1 MGTNVESATTSET
14 KLKDVDDNEG
24 HPKKEASYEDTSTL
38 GNLVHEKEKIVTPS
52 GSKFT
57 PKRTAYSTAVR
68 RSGVVDD
75 EPMSENNRFH
85 EFRPPLL
92 DEHVEVTQSLTK
104 EQLDPIFDGGPITV
118 DKKHELSQG
127 HKSKPDNASEIER
140 TQGQSTTATETK
152 LDDYDEKLKHTDTTA
167 AINSGRSTTPTA
179 YTYLADL
186 TSVQN
191 VPKISV
197 STDKWEETH
206 TTSAIYT
213 AKESYLNPQKSLPVT
228 SALASTGTALDSAAQ
243 SERAATKAS
252 QIYKE
257 TELVVSSTADT
268 ATSWPALNLTTA
280 SELAKMEPKTDYD
293 KGNPTPPPKPQDP
306 SLQMA
311 DEDIEVQ
318 RSKGFPATEGP
329 DTLSSTADLQSPDPG
344 MSDDEFG
351 EGAEKYQD
359 GLSGLLLPE
368 DSVSKIPVE
377 PKFIGNVSDTKL
389 SESDWP
395 GDDQEKFLDE
405 GGKTKMEKSV
415 TQKEDDSL
423 VIIREKLTTTTAP
436 SVVESKETVSTKETE
451 GSFVPT
457 TEAHG
462 TDRKIIAHTTETIK
476 SQGQTTPMNPV
487 TAATVG
493 DVPRT
498 DSSGGGC
505 LRFDTGCSS
514 DADSRSVAP
523 VEGLST
529 SLPDG
534 EAGQPVLGESNVALC
549 ITITLSHTW
558 AEFCAQMEAFR
569 HGVASVL
576 SSELRANVRP
586 RQVIIEDHC
595 GRGNS
600 RHGAITGNNTAV
612 VRMHLMD
619 EQDRYSQKLTAL
631 AAVILHH
638 NDQGRIDLQMMNV
651 CFYSGQH
658 GTPSLMPEDARVY
671 GPASSSV
678 IASITISAIAGASL
692 FLICIL
698 LVVMRQRL
706 LNKHSTTN
714 TVDGLSMASFKSSF
728 RKKTIR
734 NSLRSF
740 LNDAFDGHEDLSSP
754 VPFNNLP
761 LIISNKEALE
771 EEFKRIPMTIPRVD
785 EVPHGAEG
793 KNRYANVIPIPETRV
808 HLTKKLGDET
818 SDYINANYVRGY
830 KGRPRHYI
838 ACQAPLPETVKDF
851 WRMVWEQQCKVI
863 LMLTPC
869 EENGVQRCAPYF
881 PQNTLDCHKLYG
893 DYQVS
898 LQAKD
903 VRPSFTLSTFK
914 LHDLD
919 KNLCRDVYH
928 CWYTGWPPQGVPEDV
943 SSVVSFL
950 IEARRFVSR
959 NQGPTVVHCSPGT
972 GRTGTVLAVDVCMHE
987 LEERRRVDVPR
998 VVFKLRQDRSGCVQ
1012 TKEQYAFIYEALYD
1026 YSARIAMQSSQRPS
1040 VVSTA

>member
-1 MGTNVESATTSET
+1 
-14 KLKDVDDNEG
+14 
-24 HPKKEASYEDTSTL
+24 
-38 GNLVHEKEKIVTPS
+38 
-52 GSKFT
+52 
-57 PKRTAYSTAVR
+57 
-68 RSGVVDD
+68 
-75 EPMSENNRFH
+75 
-85 EFRPPLL
+85 
-92 DEHVEVTQSLTK
+92 
-104 EQLDPIFDGGPITV
+104 
-118 DKKHELSQG
+118 
-127 HKSKPDNASEIER
+127 
-140 TQGQSTTATETK
+140 
-152 LDDYDEKLKHTDTTA
+152 
-167 AINSGRSTTPTA
+167 
-179 YTYLADL
+179 
-186 TSVQN
+186 
-191 VPKISV
+191 
-197 STDKWEETH
+197 
-206 TTSAIYT
+206 
-213 AKESYLNPQKSLPVT
+213 
-228 SALASTGTALDSAAQ
+228 
-243 SERAATKAS
+243 
-252 QIYKE
+252 
-257 TELVVSSTADT
+257 
-268 ATSWPALNLTTA
+268 
-280 SELAKMEPKTDYD
+280 
-293 KGNPTPPPKPQDP
+293 
-306 SLQMA
+306 
-311 DEDIEVQ
+311 
-318 RSKGFPATEGP
+318 
-329 DTLSSTADLQSPDPG
+329 
-344 MSDDEFG
+344 
-351 EGAEKYQD
+351 
-359 GLSGLLLPE
+359 
-368 DSVSKIPVE
+368 
-377 PKFIGNVSDTKL
+377 
-389 SESDWP
+389 
-395 GDDQEKFLDE
+395 
-405 GGKTKMEKSV
+405 
-415 TQKEDDSL
+415 
-423 VIIREKLTTTTAP
+423 
-436 SVVESKETVSTKETE
+436 
-451 GSFVPT
+451 
-457 TEAHG
+457 
-462 TDRKIIAHTTETIK
+462 
-476 SQGQTTPMNPV
+476 MNPV

-706 LNKHSTTN
+706 LNKHSATN

-771 EEFKRIPMTIPRVD
+771 EEFK
-785 EVPHGAEG
+785 
-793 KNRYANVIPIPETRV
+793 
-808 HLTKKLGDET
+808 
-818 SDYINANYVRGY
+818 
-830 KGRPRHYI
+830 
-838 ACQAPLPETVKDF
+838 
-851 WRMVWEQQCKVI
+851 
-863 LMLTPC
+863 
-869 EENGVQRCAPYF
+869 QRCAPYF

-959 NQGPTVVHCSPGT
+959 NQGPTVVHC
-972 GRTGTVLAVDVCMHE
+972 R
-987 LEERRRVDVPR
+987 
-998 VVFKLRQDRSGCVQ
+998 
-1012 TKEQYAFIYEALYD
+1012 
-1026 YSARIAMQSSQRPS
+1026 
-1040 VVSTA
+1040 